1 MWLFLLLLLKINGC
15 VFYFTFPW
23 EWKLTCT
30 LPTKIHTCNSKKHF
44 IKTEV
49 RSLIVIVSFIVNE
62 CSEYSALPIFKMN
75 NTNAFWEIQ
84 FIYTSFFCTFA
95 FCTYVW
101 AVLPGNCCMLKQSVN
116 KNDKMWLIPLTT
128 NMHYGLNSEYSWS
141 INSVNRIFKRLLI
154 KKSIKRDEFKE
165 TVICLWLFCK

>member
-1 MWLFLLLLLKINGC
+1 MVVTALLDFLCIQKFKQDWALVVLQKWQICNVLTKAKVELLMKSKWVRL
-15 VFYFTFPW
+15 
-23 EWKLTCT
+23 
-30 LPTKIHTCNSKKHF
+30 SKKLLNTRRREN
-44 IKTEV
+44 ILK
-49 RSLIVIVSFIVNE
+49 VSYRCRV
-62 CSEYSALPIFKMN
+62 Y
-75 NTNAFWEIQ
+75 
-84 FIYTSFFCTFA
+84 FCTFA